1 MQMDL
6 EEFLSLAE
14 GYRKA
19 DKASVKNRPIGEIYE
34 QMKYS
39 KSPLKFAVMDD
50 EIARLRALEEVTTAR
65 LDKDHFLKHGIE
77 RALQI
82 CEEVTGA
89 A

>member
-50 EIARLRALEEVTTAR
+50 EVFIAIDGLSRSLMSY
-65 LDKDHFLKHGIE
+65 
-77 RALQI
+77 
-82 CEEVTGA
+82 
-89 A
+89 

>member
-39 KSPLKFAVMDD
+39 TSPLKFTVMND
-50 EIARLRALEEVTTAR
+50 EVFVAIDGLSRSLMSY
-65 LDKDHFLKHGIE
+65 
-77 RALQI
+77 
-82 CEEVTGA
+82 
-89 A
+89 